1 LAFVDRMRQKNGMK
15 RTGGSKKS
23 DGKESPVT
31 ANADEK
37 KASTVIILSLSS
49 IAAIV
54 ACSALFALVV
64 GGYLGSRGIVS
75 FRETPVLSNLPTS
88 RRPSVSLPPPPLLAG
103 KGVPTTRYTSKLFEE
118 GSRVSTALL
127 NHDGSAEYSKD
138 EDGNQICDMNLTKHA
153 DQQQPVMDTMDSE
166 EDAVY
171 EPAGQHLLVDIKNV
185 AASFLDSEERLATAM
200 LDVIKQSELTLLSYH
215 CHGLEPVGVSCV
227 GVLLESHVSF
237 HTWPIEGVI
246 TLDLF
251 TCGPKSLLPLVDIIK
266 KLFGV
271 SRETGDDPF
280 TVWTHKQRGFRYN
293 EDEHFDT
300 GLSDLERFLGDQ
312 NLEKDGVFSSHA
324 GIQKIDI
331 YDSIEPR
338 FRSFE
343 NYQRSLS
350 KDGSYESKHPELF
363 QKDRLLFLD
372 GVLQSRNYGE
382 SAYHDALVHPAM
394 ITHKEPKRILIVGG
408 GGGAVLR
415 EVLKHNTVEKVVMLE
430 VDTDLTKAAQTYLSG
445 WSDCSDLVGG
455 TESCFDDPRVEVNYV
470 DPVDWITKKFSGK
483 DVAES
488 DRFDIVIIDAM

>member
-1 LAFVDRMRQKNGMK
+1 MQ
-15 RTGGSKKS
+15 
-23 DGKESPVT
+23 
-31 ANADEK
+31 
-37 KASTVIILSLSS
+37 
-49 IAAIV
+49 
-54 ACSALFALVV
+54 
-64 GGYLGSRGIVS
+64 
-75 FRETPVLSNLPTS
+75 
-88 RRPSVSLPPPPLLAG
+88 
-103 KGVPTTRYTSKLFEE
+103 
-118 GSRVSTALL
+118 
-127 NHDGSAEYSKD
+127 
-138 EDGNQICDMNLTKHA
+138 
-153 DQQQPVMDTMDSE
+153 TMDSE
-166 EDAVY
+166 EDDAVY

-185 AASFLDSEERLATAM
+185 ASSFLDSEERLATAM
-200 LDVIKQSELTLLSYH
+200 IDVITQSELTLLSYH

-266 KLFGV
+266 NLFGV
-271 SRETGDDPF
+271 PRDSGDEPF
-280 TVWTHKQRGFRYN
+280 TVWTHKQRGFRHN

-312 NLEKDGVFSSHA
+312 DLEKDGVFSSHT

-363 QKDRLLFLD
+363 QKDRLFFLD
-372 GVLQSRNYGE
+372 GVLQSRLYGE

-408 GGGAVLR
+408 GGSAVLR
-415 EVLKHNTVEKVVMLE
+415 EVLKHDTVEKVVKLA
-430 VDTDLTKAAQTYLSG
+430 VDAELTKAAQTHLPG
-445 WSDCSDLVGG
+445 WNDCSDLVGG
-455 TESCFDDPRVEVNYV
+455 TKSCFDDPRVEVHYV
-470 DPVDWITKKFSGK
+470 DPVDWITMKFSGK
-483 DVAES
+483 DVAEY